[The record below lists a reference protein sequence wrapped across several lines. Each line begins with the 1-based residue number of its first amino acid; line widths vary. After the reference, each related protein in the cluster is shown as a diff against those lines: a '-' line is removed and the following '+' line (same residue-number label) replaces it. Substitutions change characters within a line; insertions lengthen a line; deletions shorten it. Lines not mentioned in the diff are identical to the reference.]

1 MALLVDP
8 TTRCFSFFHGFSCPR
23 QVFTGF
29 CLQEDYVVASTWF
42 QKCPRDLITFR
53 YAATPNFD
61 PPLTH
66 SKFAQIDHVLI
77 NRRWRNAIQ
86 DVRAISN
93 TSVDSD
99 HKLLA
104 AKVKVKLANK
114 KRAKIPVAPK
124 YRSPI
129 PEQLSTYNSTITK
142 VFNENVHLHTG
153 NPLTFLATCLKTAAA
168 ECLTPI
174 PPSQQKPF
182 ITESTWNLLQ
192 QRQQAQEQGNAILA
206 RSLSHDIKKAVCKDK
221 EEHLKAELEE
231 IENHSYKWT
240 GLKRMR
246 ARPNLKFTKF
256 KDKYGNRIPSAQYP
270 QRAAEYLAHEQWKND
285 SSNLPPKK
293 SNPKCLTERKF
304 PINDS
309 QFTLNELNEV
319 IRKQSNNKTPGTD
332 LLRVELVKYLN
343 SENKSILLGL
353 INDSFHKGEL
363 ESSLHEARVVSLYKK
378 GDSSKL
384 ENYRPISLLQ
394 TFYKIIAALIK
405 NRLAQGLEQWIM
417 NTQYGFR
424 AGKSTSHAI
433 FLARRLQSLAEITG
447 TNIAIVMLDWE
458 KAFDKVNHER
468 LLESLTRVEVPPNL
482 LALIRNIYSNP
493 QFKVCCREGE
503 SNNFTQ
509 NAGIRQGCPLS
520 PYLFIILMSTIFSDI
535 REKLSSP
542 KQQSPMTDI
551 SFSQIL
557 YADDTLIFGDH
568 TQSINKLLKE
578 IEMESSYYGLKLNYN
593 KCVNLT
599 TNRKT
604 STIKYRDGSKVP
616 RSHRAVYLGTLL
628 TDTVDNSAEI
638 HNRMAMAM
646 VTFQKLQLFWDK
658 ANTTTAWKLRVY
670 NAIIKTKLL
679 YSLETIQLTKS
690 ELSKI
695 DAFHMKGLRRI
706 LKIPSTYIDRTQTND
721 VVLQKA
727 NETGTHT
734 QRLSESWKE
743 QKLKLL
749 GHILRADHSDPLRQ
763 VLFESGTN
771 IPRYHIIRRSGR
783 PKLDWLLET
792 MKDAL
797 LVLGQAIPR
806 DIDHTHVRIVATAAQ
821 QRIRP
826 F

>member
-1 MALLVDP
+1 M
-8 TTRCFSFFHGFSCPR
+8 
-23 QVFTGF
+23 
-29 CLQEDYVVASTWF
+29 Y
-42 QKCPRDLITFR
+42 
-53 YAATPNFD
+53 
-61 PPLTH
+61 
-66 SKFAQIDHVLI
+66 IDHFFNGYYCYVFY
-77 NRRWRNAIQ
+77 
-86 DVRAISN
+86 
-93 TSVDSD
+93 
-99 HKLLA
+99 LLCH
-104 AKVKVKLANK
+104 
-114 KRAKIPVAPK
+114 
-124 YRSPI
+124 
-129 PEQLSTYNSTITK
+129 
-142 VFNENVHLHTG
+142 F
-153 NPLTFLATCLKTAAA
+153 
-168 ECLTPI
+168 
-174 PPSQQKPF
+174 
-182 ITESTWNLLQ
+182 
-192 QRQQAQEQGNAILA
+192 
-206 RSLSHDIKKAVCKDK
+206 
-221 EEHLKAELEE
+221 
-231 IENHSYKWT
+231 
-240 GLKRMR
+240 
-246 ARPNLKFTKF
+246 
-256 KDKYGNRIPSAQYP
+256 
-270 QRAAEYLAHEQWKND
+270 
-285 SSNLPPKK
+285 
-293 SNPKCLTERKF
+293 
-304 PINDS
+304 
-309 QFTLNELNEV
+309 
-319 IRKQSNNKTPGTD
+319 
-332 LLRVELVKYLN
+332 
-343 SENKSILLGL
+343 
-353 INDSFHKGEL
+353 
-363 ESSLHEARVVSLYKK
+363 HEARVVSLYKK

-493 QFKVCCREGE
+493 QFKVCCHEGE

-535 REKLSSP
+535 RETLSSP

-695 DAFHMKGLRRI
+695 DAFQMKGLRRI

-797 LVLGQAIPR
+797 LVLGQS
-806 DIDHTHVRIVATAAQ
+806 V
-821 QRIRP
+821 
-826 F
+826 